1 MAYTVG
7 QIIEEAKIINIKD
20 FGAFVEIGPF
30 QNGLIHFS
38 QIIPKVEYGNVGNV
52 LSIGD
57 KIRCAVSEIKLDG
70 KVNLTMKIR
79 KRIERKHQ
87 IEQVKK
93 DIANMSNEDTS
104 LRSIWMVLT
113 NIQHYMLKYMQ
124 LAIPLKKGSA
134 GLNTKGNKL
143 IAQIDSQIHFDNFKS
158 EVRRL
163 FSTNVVRHS
172 QLSGF
177 WYFETDADLYSD
189 MQQFVDSCNNMYVTV
204 RPNPVVEIQIKGAD
218 STSKRI
224 IKTRLQNYY
233 SQLDFFEINENLMV
247 VTVPYENRVSLEDLK
262 EELGYAL
269 NGIRNGVPDL
279 AEEGKQTTF
288 EPARFVYEINYP
300 QDGAD
305 RFLLTL
311 DNEALLDKEGLRF
324 GGLYGQSFVI
334 KDGENEYKLGKL
346 CKIEYPNVTFNLLP
360 EDCGKIKEM
369 ADNDCIT
376 AVIPNM
382 DDMTGEIEKV
392 NRLRDS
398 FDRITEHP
406 EDLVNPQL
414 ASYLFDA
421 SKATKLEDEAIEQR
435 VEHIKKCQLNESLNE
450 SQIQAIA
457 KAVEAKDLAIVQ
469 GPPGTGKSTA
479 IAELIWQLVQQK
491 PDSRILLTSEANLA
505 VDNALDRL
513 KFSLHN
519 IVKPIRVAAGDKFSA
534 EGFAYSQV
542 EMKKWAG
549 IEMSDIDTED
559 NAVAIDTDEYKSF
572 NPQELVLNR
581 WMKNIYKRSQLHL
594 QREDL
599 KRLWFDFLTDLPSE
613 WRKEVYQEYVSHCNV
628 IGATCSSISD
638 TNYSATEAKG
648 KHRDSR
654 FIKRFRAIFGETEK
668 NGYPVFLRFN
678 TVIQDEA
685 SKATPAELSLP
696 LVYGEKAVVIG
707 DHRQLPPNLDREDIL
722 FKLHMQKL
730 KADSREEHDHIE
742 QLESYVR
749 KNFDILEK
757 SHFERLFRQIDS
769 SLRGTFDTQY
779 RMHNDI
785 NRVIEQFYVDDGGLK
800 CGVANES
807 RKHDIDIPNFISP
820 DNHVIWINTSSP
832 EVRDGTSRANRGEVE
847 AIEWVLSQ
855 LSKSESFRSYQES
868 QHTNEDREIGLIT
881 FYGSQLKRLKG
892 IVEKETKKGLSI
904 KMSSVDRFQGM
915 ERNIIIV
922 SMVRSNSIAQKWGQK
937 PDYNR
942 FPNAGYPAQKEYG
955 FAKSPNRLN
964 VALSRAK
971 RLLIIVGNGEHFSNY
986 TNPQGQAIYKNVFD
1000 EVKNNPNGRIIEW
1013 NVRKPKQEHVAKIV
1027 RVPMPIQRSVNLNT
1041 RDINAETDKNLRIKE
1056 TWLTPNGQPIE
1067 NPHFAV
1073 LELSTKAVKLLIGR
1087 DEETIRTATLFDFNN
1102 FIRDAAKPETGKGL
1116 DSQNVMNMGY
1126 FRDRVLPVIKR
1137 MKQKMRSEGVDVVYT
1152 VATAAYRTAKN
1163 RDEVIEC
1170 IRREAG
1176 INVRILSKKE
1186 ESVSTMFAY
1195 GISSRYK
1202 LDIQKSRH
1210 SVMVDQG
1217 GGSTEVSV
1225 FNQGELEGSYSINL
1239 GTTALRNILTKD
1251 IPSATLLVDAFK
1263 KSDQM
1268 LKERMVAFIKNMNTT
1283 MQTNENT
1290 FCVSVGSAIT
1300 HATGKKKNAQ
1310 QHDCILNYEQ
1320 IAEKIENL
1328 TVKLQE
1334 KFNTVGDLVRWEQ
1347 QMTGDAIDDMLTLR
1361 MGLPMYLLL
1370 MEKFN
1375 IKQIHVCGTGLWY
1388 GIYLQHLFNVAD

>member
-1 MAYTVG
+1 MSYKVG
-7 QIIEEAKIINIKD
+7 DIIDEAIVVNIKD
-20 FGAFVEIGPF
+20 FGAFVDIGLF

-38 QIIPKVEYGNVGNV
+38 QIVPRVEYGNIGNV
-52 LSIGD
+52 LSVGD
-57 KIRCAVSEIKLDG
+57 KVRCAISEIKPDG
-70 KVNLTMKIR
+70 KISLTMKIR
-79 KRIERKHQ
+79 KREERKHK

-93 DIANMSNEDTS
+93 DIANMSEEDTS

-124 LAIPLKKGSA
+124 LAIPLKKGSTY
-134 GLNTKGNKL
+134 LNSKGNKL
-143 IAQIDSQIHFDNFKS
+143 TAQIDSQIHFDNFKS

-163 FSTNVVRHS
+163 FSTDVFIHS
-172 QLSGF
+172 QLADF
-177 WYFETDADLYSD
+177 FYFETDVDLCSN
-189 MQQFVDSCNNMYVTV
+189 MQQFVDSCSNMYVCV
-204 RPNPVVEIQIKGAD
+204 RPNPIVEVQIKEAD
-218 STSKRI
+218 DTSKEI

-233 SQLDFFEINENLMV
+233 SQLDFFEINENLMI
-247 VTVPYENRVSLEDLK
+247 VTVPYKNRAELEDLK

-269 NGIRNGVPDL
+269 NGIRNGVPDST
-279 AEEGKQTTF
+279 EEGGQTNY
-288 EPARFVYEINYP
+288 EAAKFVYEINYP
-300 QDGAD
+300 QDGLD

-324 GGLYGQSFVI
+324 GGLYGQSFII
-334 KDGENEYKLGKL
+334 KDGDQEYKLGKL
-346 CKIEYPNVTFNLLP
+346 SKIEYPKVIFNLLP
-360 EDCGKIKEM
+360 ECCEKVKELVE
-369 ADNDCIT
+369 NGCIT
-376 AVIPNM
+376 AVIPDM
-382 DDMTGEIEKV
+382 DDMTGEIEKI

-406 EDLVNPQL
+406 EELVNPQL

-421 SKATKLEDEAIEQR
+421 SKATKLDDDVIEQR
-435 VEHIKKCQLNESLNE
+435 VHEIRKCQLNESLNE
-450 SQIQAIA
+450 SQVQAIA
-457 KAVEAKDLAIVQ
+457 KAVEAKDLAVIQ

-479 IAELIWQLVQQK
+479 IAELIWQLAHQQ
-491 PDSRILLTSEANLA
+491 PNSRMLLTSEANLA

-513 KFSLHN
+513 KYSVHN

-534 EGFAYSQV
+534 EGFSFSQV

-549 IEMSDIDTED
+549 IELSDIDTED
-559 NAVAIDTDEYKSF
+559 NTIAVDTEEYKSF
-572 NPQELVLNR
+572 NPQELVLIR
-581 WMKNIYKRSQLHL
+581 WLMNIYKRSQLPIL
-594 QREDL
+594 RADL
-599 KRLWFDFLTDLPSE
+599 KRLWFDFLSDLPTK
-613 WRKEVYQEYVSHCNV
+613 WRKEVYYEYVHHCNV

-654 FIKRFRAIFGETEK
+654 FIKRFRAIFGETDA
-668 NGYPVFLRFN
+668 NGYPTFLRFN

-722 FKLHMQKL
+722 FKLHMQRL
-730 KADSREEHDHIE
+730 KADNREEHDQIA

-749 KNFDILEK
+749 KNFDVLEK
-757 SHFERLFRQIDS
+757 SHFERLFRQIDQ

-785 NRVIEQFYVDDGGLK
+785 NRVIEQFYVEDGGLK
-800 CGVANES
+800 CGVANEC
-807 RKHDIDIPNFISP
+807 REHGIDIPNFISP
-820 DNHVIWINTSSP
+820 DNHVIWINTTSP

-855 LSKSESFRSYQES
+855 LSNSESFHHFLDS
-868 QHTNEDREIGLIT
+868 QTSNEDREIGLIT

-892 IVEKETKKGLSI
+892 IVEKEGKKGLSI

-922 SMVRSNSIAQKWGQK
+922 SMVRSNSIAQTWGQK
-937 PDYNR
+937 PDYYR
-942 FPNAGYPAQKEYG
+942 FPNVGYPTQKEYG

-986 TNPQGQAIYKNVFD
+986 QNQQGQAIYKNVFE
-1000 EVKNNPNGRIIEW
+1000 EVRNNPNGRIIEW
-1013 NVRKPKQEHVAKIV
+1013 NVRKPKQQKVAKIV
-1027 RVPMPIQRSVNLNT
+1027 RVPMPTQRSVNLNT

-1056 TWLTPNGQPIE
+1056 TWLTADGLPVE

-1087 DEETIRTATLFDFNN
+1087 DEETIKTAVKFDFNN

-1116 DSQNVMNMGY
+1116 DSQNVMDMNY
-1126 FRDRVLPVIKR
+1126 FRGRVLPVIKR
-1137 MKQKMRSEGVDVVYT
+1137 MKHKMISEGVDVVYT

-1163 RDEVIEC
+1163 RDEIIEC
-1170 IRREAG
+1170 IRKEAG

-1202 LDIQKSRH
+1202 LEIQNSRH

-1251 IPSATLLVDAFK
+1251 VAPSMLLIEAFK

-1268 LKERMVAFIKNMNTT
+1268 LKERMVAFTRNMNTT
-1283 MQTNENT
+1283 MQTNEDT

-1310 QHDCILNYEQ
+1310 QHDCILDYEQ
-1320 IAEKIENL
+1320 ISQKIEAL
-1328 TVKLQE
+1328 TAKLQE
-1334 KFNTVGDLVRWEQ
+1334 RFNTVGDLVRWEQ
-1347 QMTGDAIDDMLTLR
+1347 QMPDDATDDMLTLR

>member
-1 MAYTVG
+1 MEYTIG
-7 QIIEEAKIINIKD
+7 DIIEKAKVINIKD
-20 FGAFVEIGPF
+20 FGAFVEISPS
-30 QNGLIHFS
+30 QNGLIYFS
-38 QIIPKVEYGNVGNV
+38 QIVPKVEYGDVARV

-57 KIRCAVSEIKLDG
+57 EIRCAVSEIKPDG
-70 KVNLTMKIR
+70 KISLTMKIR

-87 IEQVKK
+87 IKQVKK
-93 DIANMSNEDTS
+93 DIANLSDENTS

-134 GLNTKGNKL
+134 CLNPKGNKL

-163 FSTNVVRHS
+163 FSTEVIRHN
-172 QLSGF
+172 QLPGF
-177 WYFETDADLYSD
+177 YYFETDVDLCSN
-189 MQQFVDSCNNMYVTV
+189 MQDFVESCSNMYISVH
-204 RPNPVVEIQIKGAD
+204 PNPTVEIQIKYAD
-218 STSKRI
+218 DTSREI

-233 SQLDFFEINENLMV
+233 SQLDFFELSNNLMI
-247 VTVPYENRVSLEDLK
+247 VTVPYENRTALEDLK

-269 NGIRNGVPDL
+269 NGIRNGVPDST
-279 AEEGKQTTF
+279 EEEQIAYD
-288 EPARFVYEINYP
+288 PARFIYEINYP

-305 RFLLTL
+305 RFLLTF
-311 DNEALLDKEGLRF
+311 DNETLLDKEGLRF
-324 GGLYGQSFVI
+324 GSLYGQSFIV
-334 KDGENEYKLGKL
+334 KDGEAEYKLGKL
-346 CKIEYPNVTFNLLP
+346 CKIDYPNVAFNLLP

-369 ADNDCIT
+369 AENDCIT
-376 AVIPNM
+376 AVIPDM

-421 SKATKLEDEAIEQR
+421 SKATKLENEVIKKRIEQIR
-435 VEHIKKCQLNESLNE
+435 KCQLNESLNE
-450 SQIQAIA
+450 SQIRAIA
-457 KAVEAKDLAIVQ
+457 KAVEAKDLAIIQ

-505 VDNALDRL
+505 VDNALDRV
-513 KFSLHN
+513 KFSVHN

-599 KRLWFDFLTDLPSE
+599 KHLWFDFLTDLPSE

-638 TNYSATEAKG
+638 TNYSSTEAKG

-696 LVYGEKAVVIG
+696 LVYGEKAVIIG

-722 FKLHMQKL
+722 FKLHMQRL
-730 KADSREEHDHIE
+730 KADSREEHDQIT

-749 KNFDILEK
+749 KNFDIMEK

-785 NRVIEQFYVDDGGLK
+785 NRVIEQFYIDDGGLK

-807 RKHDIDIPNFISP
+807 REHGIDIPNLISP
-820 DNHVIWINTSSP
+820 NNHVIWINTSSP

-855 LSKSESFRSYQES
+855 FSKSESFRSYQES
-868 QHTNEDREIGLIT
+868 LPTNEDREIGLIT
-881 FYGSQLKRLKG
+881 FYGSQLKRLKE
-892 IVEKETKKGLSI
+892 IVDKEIKKGLSI

-922 SMVRSNSIAQKWGQK
+922 SLVRSNSIAQKWGQK
-937 PDYNR
+937 PDYNK
-942 FPNAGYPAQKEYG
+942 FPNVGFPAQKEYG

-986 TNPQGQAIYKNVFD
+986 TNSQGQAIYKNVFD

-1013 NVRKPKQEHVAKIV
+1013 NVRKPKQERMAKIV
-1027 RVPMPIQRSVNLNT
+1027 KVPMPIQRSVNLNT
-1041 RDINAETDKNLRIKE
+1041 RDINTETDKNLRIKE
-1056 TWLTPNGQPIE
+1056 TWLTPDGQPIE

-1087 DEETIRTATLFDFNN
+1087 DEETIRTATRFDFNN
-1102 FIRDAAKPETGKGL
+1102 FIRDAAKPEAGKGL
-1116 DSQNVMNMGY
+1116 DSQNIMNMEY
-1126 FRDRVLPVIKR
+1126 FRGRVLPVIKR
-1137 MKQKMRSEGVDVVYT
+1137 MKQKMHSEGVDVVYT

-1176 INVRILSKKE
+1176 INVCILSKKE
-1186 ESVSTMFAY
+1186 ESVATMFAY

-1202 LDIQKSRH
+1202 LEIQKSRH

-1251 IPSATLLVDAFK
+1251 VSPTTLLVDAFK

-1268 LKERMVAFIKNMNTT
+1268 LKERMVTFTKNMNTT
-1283 MQTNENT
+1283 MQTSEDT

-1320 IAEKIENL
+1320 IADKIENL
-1328 TVKLQE
+1328 TVKLLE
-1334 KFNTVGDLVRWEQ
+1334 MFNTVGDLVRWEQ
-1347 QMTGDAIDDMLTLR
+1347 QMTGDAIDDMLTQR

-1388 GIYLQHLFNVAD
+1388 LFTASF

>member
-1 MAYTVG
+1 MNIQVG
-7 QIIEEAKIINIKD
+7 EILEDAKVVNIKE
-20 FGAFVEIGPF
+20 FGAFVEIAPF

-38 QIIPKVEYGNVGNV
+38 QIIPRVEYGKVGDV

-57 KIRCAVSEIKLDG
+57 KVRCAVSEIKSDG
-70 KVNLTMKIR
+70 KVSLTMKIR

-87 IEQVKK
+87 VEQIKK
-93 DIANMSNEDTS
+93 DIVNMSDEDTN
-104 LRSIWMVLT
+104 LRSIWIVLT

-124 LAIPLKKGSA
+124 LAITLKKGSA
-134 GLNTKGNKL
+134 KLNPKGNKL
-143 IAQIDSQIHFDNFKS
+143 IAQIDSQIHFDNFKR

-163 FSTNVVRHS
+163 FSTDVIRHN
-172 QLSGF
+172 LLPGF
-177 WYFETDADLYSD
+177 WYFETDVDLCSD
-189 MQQFVDSCNNMYVTV
+189 MQQFVDSCYNMYVSI
-204 RPNPVVEIQIKGAD
+204 RPNPIVEIYIKDAD
-218 STSKRI
+218 ETSKEI
-224 IKTRLQNYY
+224 IKLRLQNYY
-233 SQLDFFEINENLMV
+233 SQLNFFELSNNLMI
-247 VTVPYENRVSLEDLK
+247 VTVPYENRAGLEDLK

-269 NGIRNGVPDL
+269 NGIRNGVPDSTD
-279 AEEGKQTTF
+279 EGQTTF

-305 RFLLTL
+305 RFLLTF
-311 DNEALLDKEGLRF
+311 DNETLLDKEGLRF
-324 GGLYGQSFVI
+324 GGLYGQSFIV
-334 KDGENEYKLGKL
+334 KEGETEYKLGKL
-346 CKIEYPNVTFNLLP
+346 SKIEYPSVTFNLLS
-360 EDCGKIKEM
+360 EDCDKIKKMVE
-369 ADNDCIT
+369 NDRIT
-376 AVIPNM
+376 AVIPDM

-406 EDLVNPQL
+406 EELVNPQL

-421 SKATKLEDEAIEQR
+421 SKATKLENEVIERR
-435 VEHIKKCQLNESLNE
+435 VEQIKEYQLNESLNE
-450 SQIQAIA
+450 SQIRAIA
-457 KAVEAKDLAIVQ
+457 KAVEAKDLAIIQ

-479 IAELIWQLVQQK
+479 IAELIWQLVLQK
-491 PDSRILLTSEANLA
+491 PNSRMLLTSEANLA

-513 KFSLHN
+513 KFSAHN
-519 IVKPIRVAAGDKFSA
+519 IVKPIRVAAGNKFSA

-549 IEMSDIDTED
+549 IELSDIDIED
-559 NAVAIDTDEYKSF
+559 NAVAIDTDEFKSF

-599 KRLWFDFLTDLPSE
+599 KRLWFDFLTNLPTE

-678 TVIQDEA
+678 TIIQDEA

-696 LVYGEKAVVIG
+696 LVYGEKAVIIG
-707 DHRQLPPNLDREDIL
+707 DHRQLPPNLDKEDIL
-722 FKLHMQKL
+722 FKLHMQRL
-730 KADSREEHDHIE
+730 KADSKEEHDQIE

-757 SHFERLFRQIDS
+757 SHFERLFRQIDQ

-785 NRVIEQFYVDDGGLK
+785 NRVIEQFYIDDGGLK
-800 CGVANES
+800 CGVANEC
-807 RKHDIDIPNFISP
+807 REHGIDIPDFISP
-820 DNHVIWINTSSP
+820 NNHVIWINTSSP

-847 AIEWVLSQ
+847 AIEWVLTQ
-855 LSKSESFRSYQES
+855 LSTSDSFHRYQEALP
-868 QHTNEDREIGLIT
+868 TDEEREIGLIT

-892 IVEKETKKGLSI
+892 IVEKETKKGLNI

-922 SMVRSNSIAQKWGQK
+922 SMVRSNSIAQTWGQK

-942 FPNAGYPAQKEYG
+942 FPNVGYPAQKEYG

-971 RLLIIVGNGEHFSNY
+971 RLLIIVGNSEHFSNY
-986 TNPQGQAIYKNVFD
+986 INMQGQAIYKNVFD
-1000 EVKNNPNGRIIEW
+1000 EIKSNPNGRIIEW
-1013 NVRKPKQEHVAKIV
+1013 NVCKPKQEHVLKIV
-1027 RVPMPIQRSVNLNT
+1027 RIPMPVQRSINLNT
-1041 RDINAETDKNLRIKE
+1041 RDINAATDKNLRIKD
-1056 TWLTPNGQPIE
+1056 TWLTPDGQPID

-1087 DEETIRTATLFDFNN
+1087 DEETIKTATRFDFNN

-1116 DSQNVMNMGY
+1116 DSQNVMNMEY
-1126 FRDRVLPVIKR
+1126 FRGRVLPVIRR
-1137 MKQKMRSEGVDVVYT
+1137 MKQRMRSESVDVVYT

-1186 ESVSTMFAY
+1186 ESVATMFAY

-1202 LDIQKSRH
+1202 LEIQKSKH

-1251 IPSATLLVDAFK
+1251 VSPTTLLIDAFK
-1263 KSDQM
+1263 RSDQM
-1268 LKERMVAFIKNMNTT
+1268 LKERMVAFTKNMNTT
-1283 MQTNENT
+1283 MQSTEDT

-1300 HATGKKKNAQ
+1300 HATGKKNNAS
-1310 QHDCILNYEQ
+1310 QHDSILNYEY
-1320 IAEKIENL
+1320 IAEKIDNL

-1347 QMTGDAIDDMLTLR
+1347 QMTDDAIDDMLTLR

>member
-1 MAYTVG
+1 
-7 QIIEEAKIINIKD
+7 
-20 FGAFVEIGPF
+20 
-30 QNGLIHFS
+30 
-38 QIIPKVEYGNVGNV
+38 
-52 LSIGD
+52 
-57 KIRCAVSEIKLDG
+57 
-70 KVNLTMKIR
+70 
-79 KRIERKHQ
+79 
-87 IEQVKK
+87 
-93 DIANMSNEDTS
+93 
-104 LRSIWMVLT
+104 
-113 NIQHYMLKYMQ
+113 
-124 LAIPLKKGSA
+124 
-134 GLNTKGNKL
+134 
-143 IAQIDSQIHFDNFKS
+143 
-158 EVRRL
+158 
-163 FSTNVVRHS
+163 
-172 QLSGF
+172 
-177 WYFETDADLYSD
+177 
-189 MQQFVDSCNNMYVTV
+189 
-204 RPNPVVEIQIKGAD
+204 
-218 STSKRI
+218 
-224 IKTRLQNYY
+224 
-233 SQLDFFEINENLMV
+233 
-247 VTVPYENRVSLEDLK
+247 
-262 EELGYAL
+262 
-269 NGIRNGVPDL
+269 
-279 AEEGKQTTF
+279 
-288 EPARFVYEINYP
+288 
-300 QDGAD
+300 
-305 RFLLTL
+305 
-311 DNEALLDKEGLRF
+311 
-324 GGLYGQSFVI
+324 
-334 KDGENEYKLGKL
+334 
-346 CKIEYPNVTFNLLP
+346 
-360 EDCGKIKEM
+360 
-369 ADNDCIT
+369 
-376 AVIPNM
+376 
-382 DDMTGEIEKV
+382 
-392 NRLRDS
+392 
-398 FDRITEHP
+398 
-406 EDLVNPQL
+406 
-414 ASYLFDA
+414 
-421 SKATKLEDEAIEQR
+421 
-435 VEHIKKCQLNESLNE
+435 
-450 SQIQAIA
+450 
-457 KAVEAKDLAIVQ
+457 
-469 GPPGTGKSTA
+469 
-479 IAELIWQLVQQK
+479 
-491 PDSRILLTSEANLA
+491 
-505 VDNALDRL
+505 
-513 KFSLHN
+513 
-519 IVKPIRVAAGDKFSA
+519 
-534 EGFAYSQV
+534 
-542 EMKKWAG
+542 
-549 IEMSDIDTED
+549 
-559 NAVAIDTDEYKSF
+559 
-572 NPQELVLNR
+572 
-581 WMKNIYKRSQLHL
+581 MKNIYKRSQLHL

-599 KRLWFDFLTDLPSE
+599 KHLWFDFLTDLPSE

-696 LVYGEKAVVIG
+696 LVYGEKAVIIG

-722 FKLHMQKL
+722 FKLHMQRL
-730 KADSREEHDHIE
+730 KADSREEHDQIE
-742 QLESYVR
+742 QLELYVR

-785 NRVIEQFYVDDGGLK
+785 NRVIEQFYIDDGGLK

-807 RKHDIDIPNFISP
+807 REHGIDIPNLISP

-832 EVRDGTSRANRGEVE
+832 EVRDGTSRANKGEVE

-855 LSKSESFRSYQES
+855 FSKSESFRSYQES
-868 QHTNEDREIGLIT
+868 LPTNEDREIGLIT

-892 IVEKETKKGLSI
+892 IVDKETKKGLCI

-922 SMVRSNSIAQKWGQK
+922 SLVRSNSTAQKWGQK
-937 PDYNR
+937 PDYNK
-942 FPNAGYPAQKEYG
+942 FPNVGFPAQKEYG

-986 TNPQGQAIYKNVFD
+986 INSQGQAIYKNVFD
-1000 EVKNNPNGRIIEW
+1000 EVKSNPNGRIIEW
-1013 NVRKPKQEHVAKIV
+1013 NVSKPKQERVAKIV

-1041 RDINAETDKNLRIKE
+1041 RDINTETEKNLRIKE
-1056 TWLTPNGQPIE
+1056 TWLTPDGQPVE

-1087 DEETIRTATLFDFNN
+1087 DEETIRTATRFDFNN

-1116 DSQNVMNMGY
+1116 DSQNIMNMEY
-1126 FRDRVLPVIKR
+1126 FRGRVLPVIKR

-1186 ESVSTMFAY
+1186 ESVATMFAY

-1202 LDIQKSRH
+1202 LEIQKSRH

-1251 IPSATLLVDAFK
+1251 VSPTTLLIDAFK

-1268 LKERMVAFIKNMNTT
+1268 LRERMVAFTKNMNTT
-1283 MQTNENT
+1283 MQTNEDT

-1300 HATGKKKNAQ
+1300 HATGKKNNAS
-1310 QHDCILNYEQ
+1310 QHDSILNYEQ
-1320 IAEKIENL
+1320 IAEKIENI

-1347 QMTGDAIDDMLTLR
+1347 QMTGDTIDDMLTLR

>member
-1 MAYTVG
+1 MACTVG
-7 QIIEEAKIINIKD
+7 DIIEEAKVVNIRD
-20 FGAFVEIGPF
+20 FGVFVEITPF

-38 QIIPKVEYGNVGNV
+38 QIIPRAEYGKVGDI

-57 KIRCAVSEIKLDG
+57 KVRCAVSDIKPDG
-70 KVNLTMKIR
+70 KISLTMKIR

-87 IEQVKK
+87 VEQVKK
-93 DIANMSNEDTS
+93 DIANMSDEDTS

-134 GLNTKGNKL
+134 SLNPKGNKL
-143 IAQIDSQIHFDNFKS
+143 NAQIDSQIHFDNFKN

-163 FSTNVVRHS
+163 FSTVVFPHS
-172 QLSGF
+172 QLPGF
-177 WYFETDADLYSD
+177 LYFETDVDLCSN
-189 MQQFVDSCNNMYVTV
+189 MQQFVDSCSNMYVSI
-204 RPNPVVEIQIKGAD
+204 RPNPIVEIQIKEAD
-218 STSKRI
+218 ETSKGI

-233 SQLDFFEINENLMV
+233 SQLDFFELGDNLMV
-247 VTVPYENRVSLEDLK
+247 VTVPYENRAALEDLK

-269 NGIRNGVPDL
+269 NGICNGVPDS
-279 AEEGKQTTF
+279 AEEGRQTSF
-288 EPARFVYEINYP
+288 DPARFVYEINFP

-311 DNEALLDKEGLRF
+311 DNETLLDKEGLRF
-324 GGLYGQSFVI
+324 SGLYGQSFVV
-334 KDGENEYKLGKL
+334 KDGETEYKLGKL
-346 CKIEYPNVTFNLLP
+346 SKIEYPNVTFNLLP
-360 EDCGKIKEM
+360 EDYGKIKEM
-369 ADNDCIT
+369 VKNDCIT
-376 AVIPNM
+376 AVIPDT

-406 EDLVNPQL
+406 EELVNPQL

-421 SKATKLEDEAIEQR
+421 SKATKLENEVIVQRIEQIR
-435 VEHIKKCQLNESLNE
+435 KCQLNESLNE

-479 IAELIWQLVQQK
+479 IAELIWQLAQQK
-491 PDSRILLTSEANLA
+491 PNSRMLLTSEANLA

-513 KFSLHN
+513 KFSVHN

-549 IEMSDIDTED
+549 IELSDIDTED
-559 NAVAIDTDEYKSF
+559 NTVAIDTDEYKSF
-572 NPQELVLNR
+572 NAQELVLNR
-581 WMKNIYKRSQLHL
+581 WMKNIYKRSLLHL

-599 KRLWFDFLTDLPSE
+599 KRLWFDFLTDLSIE
-613 WRKEVYQEYVSHCNV
+613 WRKEVYQEYISHCNV

-654 FIKRFRAIFGETEK
+654 FIKRFRAIFGEKEK
-668 NGYPVFLRFN
+668 NGHPVFLRFN
-678 TVIQDEA
+678 TVVQDEA

-722 FKLHMQKL
+722 FKLHMQRL
-730 KADSREEHDHIE
+730 KADSREEHDQIE

-757 SHFERLFRQIDS
+757 SHFERLFRQIDP

-785 NRVIEQFYVDDGGLK
+785 NRVIEQFYIDDGGLK
-800 CGVANES
+800 CGVANEC
-807 RKHDIDIPNFISP
+807 RKHGIDIPNFISP

-855 LSKSESFRSYQES
+855 LSKSESFRIYQES
-868 QHTNEDREIGLIT
+868 QPTNEDREIGLIT

-892 IVEKETKKGLSI
+892 IVEKETKKGLNI

-922 SMVRSNSIAQKWGQK
+922 SMVRSNSIAQTWGQK

-942 FPNAGYPAQKEYG
+942 FPNIGYPAQKEYG

-971 RLLIIVGNGEHFSNY
+971 RLLIIVGNSEHFSNY
-986 TNPQGQAIYKNVFD
+986 TNPQGQAIYKNVFE

-1013 NVRKPKQEHVAKIV
+1013 NVRKPKQEHEAKIV
-1027 RVPMPIQRSVNLNT
+1027 RVPMPVQRSVNLNT
-1041 RDINAETDKNLRIKE
+1041 RDINTETDKNLRIKE
-1056 TWLTPNGQPIE
+1056 TWLTPDGQPVD

-1087 DEETIRTATLFDFNN
+1087 DKESIKTATRFDFNN

-1116 DSQNVMNMGY
+1116 DSQNVMNMEY
-1126 FRDRVLPVIKR
+1126 FRGRVLPVIRR

-1202 LDIQKSRH
+1202 LEIQKSRH

-1251 IPSATLLVDAFK
+1251 IPPTMLLVDAFK

-1268 LKERMVAFIKNMNTT
+1268 LRERMVAFTKNMHTT
-1283 MQTNENT
+1283 MQTNEGT

-1300 HATGKKKNAQ
+1300 HATGKKNNAS

-1328 TVKLQE
+1328 SAKLQE
-1334 KFNTVGDLVRWEQ
+1334 KFSTVGDLVRWEQ
-1347 QMTGDAIDDMLTLR
+1347 QMTGDVIDDMLTLR

-1370 MEKFN
+1370 MERFN

>member
-1 MAYTVG
+1 M
-7 QIIEEAKIINIKD
+7 
-20 FGAFVEIGPF
+20 
-30 QNGLIHFS
+30 
-38 QIIPKVEYGNVGNV
+38 
-52 LSIGD
+52 
-57 KIRCAVSEIKLDG
+57 
-70 KVNLTMKIR
+70 
-79 KRIERKHQ
+79 
-87 IEQVKK
+87 
-93 DIANMSNEDTS
+93 
-104 LRSIWMVLT
+104 
-113 NIQHYMLKYMQ
+113 
-124 LAIPLKKGSA
+124 
-134 GLNTKGNKL
+134 
-143 IAQIDSQIHFDNFKS
+143 
-158 EVRRL
+158 
-163 FSTNVVRHS
+163 
-172 QLSGF
+172 
-177 WYFETDADLYSD
+177 
-189 MQQFVDSCNNMYVTV
+189 
-204 RPNPVVEIQIKGAD
+204 
-218 STSKRI
+218 
-224 IKTRLQNYY
+224 
-233 SQLDFFEINENLMV
+233 
-247 VTVPYENRVSLEDLK
+247 
-262 EELGYAL
+262 
-269 NGIRNGVPDL
+269 
-279 AEEGKQTTF
+279 
-288 EPARFVYEINYP
+288 
-300 QDGAD
+300 
-305 RFLLTL
+305 
-311 DNEALLDKEGLRF
+311 
-324 GGLYGQSFVI
+324 
-334 KDGENEYKLGKL
+334 
-346 CKIEYPNVTFNLLP
+346 
-360 EDCGKIKEM
+360 
-369 ADNDCIT
+369 
-376 AVIPNM
+376 
-382 DDMTGEIEKV
+382 
-392 NRLRDS
+392 
-398 FDRITEHP
+398 
-406 EDLVNPQL
+406 
-414 ASYLFDA
+414 
-421 SKATKLEDEAIEQR
+421 
-435 VEHIKKCQLNESLNE
+435 
-450 SQIQAIA
+450 
-457 KAVEAKDLAIVQ
+457 
-469 GPPGTGKSTA
+469 
-479 IAELIWQLVQQK
+479 
-491 PDSRILLTSEANLA
+491 
-505 VDNALDRL
+505 
-513 KFSLHN
+513 
-519 IVKPIRVAAGDKFSA
+519 
-534 EGFAYSQV
+534 
-542 EMKKWAG
+542 
-549 IEMSDIDTED
+549 
-559 NAVAIDTDEYKSF
+559 
-572 NPQELVLNR
+572 
-581 WMKNIYKRSQLHL
+581 
-594 QREDL
+594 
-599 KRLWFDFLTDLPSE
+599 
-613 WRKEVYQEYVSHCNV
+613 
-628 IGATCSSISD
+628 
-638 TNYSATEAKG
+638 
-648 KHRDSR
+648 
-654 FIKRFRAIFGETEK
+654 
-668 NGYPVFLRFN
+668 
-678 TVIQDEA
+678 
-685 SKATPAELSLP
+685 
-696 LVYGEKAVVIG
+696 
-707 DHRQLPPNLDREDIL
+707 

-832 EVRDGTSRANRGEVE
+832 EIRDGTSRANRGEVE

-855 LSKSESFRSYQES
+855 LSKSESFRSYLES

-942 FPNAGYPAQKEYG
+942 FPDVGFPAQKDYG

-971 RLLIIVGNGEHFSNY
+971 RLLIIVGNGKHFSNY

-1013 NVRKPKQEHVAKIV
+1013 NVRKPKQEHIAKIV

-1251 IPSATLLVDAFK
+1251 IPSVTLLVDAFK

-1268 LKERMVAFIKNMNTT
+1268 LRERMVAFTKNMNTT
-1283 MQTNENT
+1283 MQTNEDT

-1320 IAEKIENL
+1320 IAKKIENL

-1334 KFNTVGDLVRWEQ
+1334 KFKTVGDLVRWEQ

-1375 IKQIHVCGTGLWY
+1375 IRQIHVCGTGLWY

>member
-1 MAYTVG
+1 M
-7 QIIEEAKIINIKD
+7 I
-20 FGAFVEIGPF
+20 
-30 QNGLIHFS
+30 FS
-38 QIIPKVEYGNVGNV
+38 GI
-52 LSIGD
+52 
-57 KIRCAVSEIKLDG
+57 C
-70 KVNLTMKIR
+70 
-79 KRIERKHQ
+79 
-87 IEQVKK
+87 
-93 DIANMSNEDTS
+93 
-104 LRSIWMVLT
+104 
-113 NIQHYMLKYMQ
+113 
-124 LAIPLKKGSA
+124 
-134 GLNTKGNKL
+134 
-143 IAQIDSQIHFDNFKS
+143 
-158 EVRRL
+158 
-163 FSTNVVRHS
+163 
-172 QLSGF
+172 
-177 WYFETDADLYSD
+177 
-189 MQQFVDSCNNMYVTV
+189 
-204 RPNPVVEIQIKGAD
+204 RPNG
-218 STSKRI
+218 
-224 IKTRLQNYY
+224 
-233 SQLDFFEINENLMV
+233 
-247 VTVPYENRVSLEDLK
+247 
-262 EELGYAL
+262 
-269 NGIRNGVPDL
+269 
-279 AEEGKQTTF
+279 
-288 EPARFVYEINYP
+288 
-300 QDGAD
+300 
-305 RFLLTL
+305 
-311 DNEALLDKEGLRF
+311 
-324 GGLYGQSFVI
+324 
-334 KDGENEYKLGKL
+334 
-346 CKIEYPNVTFNLLP
+346 
-360 EDCGKIKEM
+360 
-369 ADNDCIT
+369 
-376 AVIPNM
+376 
-382 DDMTGEIEKV
+382 
-392 NRLRDS
+392 
-398 FDRITEHP
+398 
-406 EDLVNPQL
+406 
-414 ASYLFDA
+414 
-421 SKATKLEDEAIEQR
+421 
-435 VEHIKKCQLNESLNE
+435 
-450 SQIQAIA
+450 
-457 KAVEAKDLAIVQ
+457 
-469 GPPGTGKSTA
+469 
-479 IAELIWQLVQQK
+479 
-491 PDSRILLTSEANLA
+491 
-505 VDNALDRL
+505 
-513 KFSLHN
+513 
-519 IVKPIRVAAGDKFSA
+519 
-534 EGFAYSQV
+534 
-542 EMKKWAG
+542 
-549 IEMSDIDTED
+549 
-559 NAVAIDTDEYKSF
+559 
-572 NPQELVLNR
+572 
-581 WMKNIYKRSQLHL
+581 
-594 QREDL
+594 
-599 KRLWFDFLTDLPSE
+599 
-613 WRKEVYQEYVSHCNV
+613 RKEVYQEYVSHCNV

-730 KADSREEHDHIE
+730 KADSREEHDQIE

-807 RKHDIDIPNFISP
+807 REHGIDIPNLISP

-832 EVRDGTSRANRGEVE
+832 EVRDGTSRANRGEAE

-855 LSKSESFRSYQES
+855 LSKSESFRCYQES
-868 QHTNEDREIGLIT
+868 LPTNEDREIGLIT

-892 IVEKETKKGLSI
+892 IVDKETKKGLSI

-922 SMVRSNSIAQKWGQK
+922 SMVRSNSMAQKWGQK

-942 FPNAGYPAQKEYG
+942 FPNVGFPAQKEYG

-1000 EVKNNPNGRIIEW
+1000 EIKNNPNGRIIEW
-1013 NVRKPKQEHVAKIV
+1013 NVRKPQQERVAKIV

-1056 TWLTPNGQPIE
+1056 TWLTPDGQPVE

-1087 DEETIRTATLFDFNN
+1087 DEETIKTATRFDFNN

-1116 DSQNVMNMGY
+1116 DSQNVMNMEY
-1126 FRDRVLPVIKR
+1126 FRGRVLPVIRR

-1163 RDEVIEC
+1163 RDEVIEY

-1251 IPSATLLVDAFK
+1251 IPPTTLLVDAFK

-1268 LKERMVAFIKNMNTT
+1268 LRERMVAFTKNMNTT
-1283 MQTNENT
+1283 MQTDEET

-1320 IAEKIENL
+1320 IADKIENL
-1328 TVKLQE
+1328 TAKLLE
-1334 KFNTVGDLVRWEQ
+1334 MFNTVGDLVRWER

>member
-1 MAYTVG
+1 MEYTIG
-7 QIIEEAKIINIKD
+7 DIIEKAKVINIKD
-20 FGAFVEIGPF
+20 FGAFVEISPS
-30 QNGLIHFS
+30 QNGLIYFS
-38 QIIPKVEYGNVGNV
+38 QIVPKVEYGDVARV

-57 KIRCAVSEIKLDG
+57 EIRCAVSEIKPDG
-70 KVNLTMKIR
+70 KISLTMKIR

-87 IEQVKK
+87 IKQVKK
-93 DIANMSNEDTS
+93 DIANLSDENTS

-134 GLNTKGNKL
+134 CLNPKGNKL

-163 FSTNVVRHS
+163 FSTEVIRHN
-172 QLSGF
+172 QLPGF
-177 WYFETDADLYSD
+177 YYFETDVDLCSN
-189 MQQFVDSCNNMYVTV
+189 MQDFVESCSNMYISVH
-204 RPNPVVEIQIKGAD
+204 PNPTVEIQIKYAD
-218 STSKRI
+218 DTSREI

-233 SQLDFFEINENLMV
+233 SQLDFFELSNNLMI
-247 VTVPYENRVSLEDLK
+247 VTVPYENRTALEDLK

-269 NGIRNGVPDL
+269 NGIRNGVPDST
-279 AEEGKQTTF
+279 EEEQIAYD
-288 EPARFVYEINYP
+288 PARFIYEINYP

-305 RFLLTL
+305 RFLLTF
-311 DNEALLDKEGLRF
+311 DNETLLDKEGLRF
-324 GGLYGQSFVI
+324 GSLYGQSFIV
-334 KDGENEYKLGKL
+334 KDGEAEYKLGKL
-346 CKIEYPNVTFNLLP
+346 CKIDYPNVAFNLLP

-369 ADNDCIT
+369 AENDCIT
-376 AVIPNM
+376 AVIPDM

-421 SKATKLEDEAIEQR
+421 SKATKLENEVIKKRIEQIR
-435 VEHIKKCQLNESLNE
+435 KCQLNESLNE
-450 SQIQAIA
+450 SQIRAIA
-457 KAVEAKDLAIVQ
+457 KAVEAKDLAIIQ

-505 VDNALDRL
+505 VDNALDRV
-513 KFSLHN
+513 KFSVHN

-599 KRLWFDFLTDLPSE
+599 KHLWFDFLTDLPSE

-638 TNYSATEAKG
+638 TNYSSTEAKG

-696 LVYGEKAVVIG
+696 LVYGEKAVIIG

-722 FKLHMQKL
+722 FKLHMQRL
-730 KADSREEHDHIE
+730 KADSREEHDQIT

-749 KNFDILEK
+749 KNFDIMEK

-785 NRVIEQFYVDDGGLK
+785 NRVIEQFYIDDGGLK

-807 RKHDIDIPNFISP
+807 REHGIDIPNLISP
-820 DNHVIWINTSSP
+820 NNHVIWINTSSP

-855 LSKSESFRSYQES
+855 FSKSESFRSYQES
-868 QHTNEDREIGLIT
+868 LPTNEDREIGLIT
-881 FYGSQLKRLKG
+881 FYGSQLKRLKE
-892 IVEKETKKGLSI
+892 IVDKEIKKGLSI

-922 SMVRSNSIAQKWGQK
+922 SLVRSNSIAQKWGQK
-937 PDYNR
+937 PDYNK
-942 FPNAGYPAQKEYG
+942 FPNVGFPAQKEYG

-986 TNPQGQAIYKNVFD
+986 TNSQGQAIYKNVFD

-1013 NVRKPKQEHVAKIV
+1013 NVRKPKQERMAKIV
-1027 RVPMPIQRSVNLNT
+1027 KVPMPIQRSVNLNT
-1041 RDINAETDKNLRIKE
+1041 RDINTETDKNLRIKE
-1056 TWLTPNGQPIE
+1056 TWLTPDGQPIE

-1087 DEETIRTATLFDFNN
+1087 DEETIRTATRFDFNN
-1102 FIRDAAKPETGKGL
+1102 FIRDAAKPEAGKGL
-1116 DSQNVMNMGY
+1116 DSQNIMNMEY
-1126 FRDRVLPVIKR
+1126 FRGRVLPVIKR
-1137 MKQKMRSEGVDVVYT
+1137 MKQKMHSEGVDVVYT

-1176 INVRILSKKE
+1176 INVCILSKKE
-1186 ESVSTMFAY
+1186 ESVATMFAY

-1202 LDIQKSRH
+1202 LEIQKSRH

-1251 IPSATLLVDAFK
+1251 VSPTTLLVDAFK

-1268 LKERMVAFIKNMNTT
+1268 LKERMVTFTKNMNTT
-1283 MQTNENT
+1283 M
-1290 FCVSVGSAIT
+1290 
-1300 HATGKKKNAQ
+1300 
-1310 QHDCILNYEQ
+1310 
-1320 IAEKIENL
+1320 
-1328 TVKLQE
+1328 
-1334 KFNTVGDLVRWEQ
+1334 
-1347 QMTGDAIDDMLTLR
+1347 
-1361 MGLPMYLLL
+1361 
-1370 MEKFN
+1370 
-1375 IKQIHVCGTGLWY
+1375 
-1388 GIYLQHLFNVAD
+1388 

>member
-1 MAYTVG
+1 MKYKVG
-7 QIIEEAKIINIKD
+7 DIIDEAQIVNITD
-20 FGAFVEIGPF
+20 FGAFVELDGV
-30 QNGLIHFS
+30 NGLLHFS
-38 QIIPKVEYGNVGNV
+38 QIIPHVKYGEIDKTLSVGQKV
-52 LSIGD
+52 
-57 KIRCAVSEIKLDG
+57 RCIVSEIKTDG
-70 KVNLTMKIR
+70 KVSLSMKKR
-79 KRIERKHQ
+79 KRDERKHK
-87 IEQVKK
+87 IEQVKR
-93 DIANMSNEDTS
+93 DITKMSDEDTN
-104 LRSIWMVLT
+104 LRTIWMVLT

-124 LAIPLKKGSA
+124 MPISIKKGSTS
-134 GLNTKGNKL
+134 LSPKGNKL
-143 IAQIDSQIHFDNFKS
+143 FAQIDSQIHFDNFKS

-163 FSTNVVRHS
+163 FSADVVCHS
-172 QLSGF
+172 LLPGF
-177 WYFETDADLYSD
+177 YYFETDVDLCSN
-189 MQQFVDSCNNMYVTV
+189 MQHFVDSSNSMYVSVLSCPTV
-204 RPNPVVEIQIKGAD
+204 ELQIKDAD
-218 STSKRI
+218 EVSKGI
-224 IKTRLQNYY
+224 IKTRLRNYY
-233 SQLDFFEINENLMV
+233 SQLDFFELSDGLMV
-247 VTVPYENRVSLEDLK
+247 VIIPYENRAALEDLK
-262 EELGYAL
+262 EELDYAL
-269 NGIRNGVPDL
+269 KGIRNGVPDPTEDGEL
-279 AEEGKQTTF
+279 NTF
-288 EPARFVYEINYP
+288 APAKFVYEILYP
-300 QDGAD
+300 QDHAD

-311 DNEALLDKEGLRF
+311 DNEMLLDKEGLRF
-324 GGLYGQSFVI
+324 GGLYGQSFIV
-334 KDGENEYKLGKL
+334 KDGETEYKLGKL
-346 CKIEYPNVTFNLLP
+346 SKIEYPNVTFNLLL
-360 EDCGKIKEM
+360 EDDDKIKEM
-369 ADNDCIT
+369 VENDCIT
-376 AVIPNM
+376 AVIPSM

-406 EDLVNPQL
+406 EELINPQL

-421 SKATKLEDEAIEQR
+421 SKATKLEDKVIEKR
-435 VEHIKKCQLNESLNE
+435 VEQIRKCQLNESLNE

-457 KAVEAKDLAIVQ
+457 KAVEAKDLAVVQ

-491 PDSRILLTSEANLA
+491 PYSRTLLTSEANLA

-513 KFSLHN
+513 KFSEHN

-542 EMKKWAG
+542 EMKKWAS
-549 IEMSDIDTED
+549 IELSDIDNED
-559 NAVAIDTDEYKSF
+559 NAAAVDTDEYKSF

-581 WMKNIYKRSQLHL
+581 WMKNIYKRSQPYLR
-594 QREDL
+594 REDL
-599 KRLWFDFLTDLPSE
+599 KRLWFDFLTDLPSQ
-613 WRKEVYQEYVSHCNV
+613 WRKEVYQEYISHCNI

-638 TNYSATEAKG
+638 TNYFATEAKG

-668 NGYPVFLRFN
+668 SGYPVFLRFN

-722 FKLHMQKL
+722 FKLHMQRL
-730 KADSREEHDHIE
+730 KADSREEHDQIE

-749 KNFDILEK
+749 KNFDIIEK
-757 SHFERLFRQIDS
+757 SHFERLFRQIDP

-785 NRVIEQFYVDDGGLK
+785 NRVVEQFYVDDGGLK
-800 CGVANES
+800 CGIANES
-807 RKHDIDIPNFISP
+807 REHGIDIPKLISP
-820 DNHVIWINTSSP
+820 NNHVIWINTSSP

-855 LSKSESFRSYQES
+855 LSKSESFHSYQES
-868 QHTNEDREIGLIT
+868 LPTNEEREIGLIT
-881 FYGSQLKRLKG
+881 FYGSQLKRLKRV
-892 IVEKETKKGLSI
+892 VEKEVKNGLSI

-922 SMVRSNSIAQKWGQK
+922 SMVRSNSIAQAWDQK
-937 PDYNR
+937 TDFNKYPKV
-942 FPNAGYPAQKEYG
+942 GYPEQKEYG

-986 TNPQGQAIYKNVFD
+986 TNTKGQAIYKNVFD

-1013 NVRKPKQEHVAKIV
+1013 DIHNPKQTHTAKII

-1041 RDINAETDKNLRIKE
+1041 RDINSETDKNLRIKE
-1056 TWLTPNGQPIE
+1056 TWLTHDGQPID
-1067 NPHFAV
+1067 NPHIAV

-1087 DEETIRTATLFDFNN
+1087 DEEVIRSATRFDFNN

-1116 DSQNVMNMGY
+1116 DNQNVMNMEY
-1126 FRDRVLPVIKR
+1126 FRGRVLPVIRR
-1137 MKQKMRSEGVDVVYT
+1137 MKHKMRSEGVDVVYA

-1186 ESVSTMFAY
+1186 ESISTMFAY

-1202 LDIQKSRH
+1202 SEIQKSRH

-1225 FNQGELEGSYSINL
+1225 FSQGELEGSYSINL

-1251 IPSATLLVDAFK
+1251 LSPATLLVDAFK
-1263 KSDQM
+1263 RSDQM
-1268 LKERMVAFIKNMNTT
+1268 LRERMVAFVKNMNTT
-1283 MQTNENT
+1283 MQTKEDT

-1300 HATGKKKNAQ
+1300 HATGKKNNAS
-1310 QHDCILNYEQ
+1310 QHDCILDYKQ
-1320 IAEKIENL
+1320 IADKIEDL
-1328 TVKLQE
+1328 TAKLQE
-1334 KFNTVGDLVRWEQ
+1334 KLNTVGDLIRWEQ
-1347 QMTGDAIDDMLTLR
+1347 QMTNDAIDDMLTIR

-1375 IKQIHVCGTGLWY
+1375 IKKVHVCGTGLWY

>member
-1 MAYTVG
+1 
-7 QIIEEAKIINIKD
+7 
-20 FGAFVEIGPF
+20 
-30 QNGLIHFS
+30 
-38 QIIPKVEYGNVGNV
+38 
-52 LSIGD
+52 
-57 KIRCAVSEIKLDG
+57 
-70 KVNLTMKIR
+70 
-79 KRIERKHQ
+79 
-87 IEQVKK
+87 
-93 DIANMSNEDTS
+93 
-104 LRSIWMVLT
+104 
-113 NIQHYMLKYMQ
+113 
-124 LAIPLKKGSA
+124 
-134 GLNTKGNKL
+134 
-143 IAQIDSQIHFDNFKS
+143 
-158 EVRRL
+158 
-163 FSTNVVRHS
+163 
-172 QLSGF
+172 
-177 WYFETDADLYSD
+177 
-189 MQQFVDSCNNMYVTV
+189 
-204 RPNPVVEIQIKGAD
+204 
-218 STSKRI
+218 
-224 IKTRLQNYY
+224 
-233 SQLDFFEINENLMV
+233 
-247 VTVPYENRVSLEDLK
+247 
-262 EELGYAL
+262 
-269 NGIRNGVPDL
+269 
-279 AEEGKQTTF
+279 
-288 EPARFVYEINYP
+288 
-300 QDGAD
+300 
-305 RFLLTL
+305 
-311 DNEALLDKEGLRF
+311 
-324 GGLYGQSFVI
+324 
-334 KDGENEYKLGKL
+334 
-346 CKIEYPNVTFNLLP
+346 
-360 EDCGKIKEM
+360 
-369 ADNDCIT
+369 
-376 AVIPNM
+376 
-382 DDMTGEIEKV
+382 
-392 NRLRDS
+392 
-398 FDRITEHP
+398 
-406 EDLVNPQL
+406 
-414 ASYLFDA
+414 
-421 SKATKLEDEAIEQR
+421 
-435 VEHIKKCQLNESLNE
+435 
-450 SQIQAIA
+450 
-457 KAVEAKDLAIVQ
+457 
-469 GPPGTGKSTA
+469 
-479 IAELIWQLVQQK
+479 
-491 PDSRILLTSEANLA
+491 
-505 VDNALDRL
+505 
-513 KFSLHN
+513 
-519 IVKPIRVAAGDKFSA
+519 
-534 EGFAYSQV
+534 
-542 EMKKWAG
+542 
-549 IEMSDIDTED
+549 
-559 NAVAIDTDEYKSF
+559 
-572 NPQELVLNR
+572 
-581 WMKNIYKRSQLHL
+581 MKNIYKRSQHHL

-599 KRLWFDFLTDLPSE
+599 KRLWFDFLTDLSSE

-722 FKLHMQKL
+722 FKLHMQRL
-730 KADSREEHDHIE
+730 KADSREEHDQIE

-757 SHFERLFRQIDS
+757 SHFERLFRQIDP

-807 RKHDIDIPNFISP
+807 REHGIDIPNLISP

-855 LSKSESFRSYQES
+855 LSKSESFHNYQES
-868 QHTNEDREIGLIT
+868 LPTSEDREIGLIT

-942 FPNAGYPAQKEYG
+942 FPNVGYPAQKEYG

-1056 TWLTPNGQPIE
+1056 TWLTPDGQTVE

-1087 DEETIRTATLFDFNN
+1087 DEETIRTAIRFDFNN

-1116 DSQNVMNMGY
+1116 DSQNVMNMEY
-1126 FRDRVLPVIKR
+1126 FRGRVLPVIRR
-1137 MKQKMRSEGVDVVYT
+1137 MKQKMRSESVDVVYT

-1202 LDIQKSRH
+1202 LEIQKSRH

-1251 IPSATLLVDAFK
+1251 IPPTTLLVDAFK

-1268 LKERMVAFIKNMNTT
+1268 LRERMVAFTKNMNTT
-1283 MQTNENT
+1283 MQTNEDT

-1310 QHDCILNYEQ
+1310 QHDCILYYEQ

-1328 TVKLQE
+1328 TAKLLE

-1347 QMTGDAIDDMLTLR
+1347 QMTGDAIDDILTMR

-1370 MEKFN
+1370 MERFY

>member
-1 MAYTVG
+1 M
-7 QIIEEAKIINIKD
+7 
-20 FGAFVEIGPF
+20 
-30 QNGLIHFS
+30 
-38 QIIPKVEYGNVGNV
+38 
-52 LSIGD
+52 
-57 KIRCAVSEIKLDG
+57 
-70 KVNLTMKIR
+70 
-79 KRIERKHQ
+79 
-87 IEQVKK
+87 
-93 DIANMSNEDTS
+93 
-104 LRSIWMVLT
+104 
-113 NIQHYMLKYMQ
+113 
-124 LAIPLKKGSA
+124 
-134 GLNTKGNKL
+134 
-143 IAQIDSQIHFDNFKS
+143 
-158 EVRRL
+158 
-163 FSTNVVRHS
+163 
-172 QLSGF
+172 
-177 WYFETDADLYSD
+177 
-189 MQQFVDSCNNMYVTV
+189 
-204 RPNPVVEIQIKGAD
+204 
-218 STSKRI
+218 
-224 IKTRLQNYY
+224 
-233 SQLDFFEINENLMV
+233 
-247 VTVPYENRVSLEDLK
+247 
-262 EELGYAL
+262 
-269 NGIRNGVPDL
+269 
-279 AEEGKQTTF
+279 
-288 EPARFVYEINYP
+288 
-300 QDGAD
+300 
-305 RFLLTL
+305 
-311 DNEALLDKEGLRF
+311 
-324 GGLYGQSFVI
+324 
-334 KDGENEYKLGKL
+334 
-346 CKIEYPNVTFNLLP
+346 
-360 EDCGKIKEM
+360 
-369 ADNDCIT
+369 
-376 AVIPNM
+376 
-382 DDMTGEIEKV
+382 
-392 NRLRDS
+392 
-398 FDRITEHP
+398 
-406 EDLVNPQL
+406 
-414 ASYLFDA
+414 
-421 SKATKLEDEAIEQR
+421 
-435 VEHIKKCQLNESLNE
+435 
-450 SQIQAIA
+450 
-457 KAVEAKDLAIVQ
+457 
-469 GPPGTGKSTA
+469 
-479 IAELIWQLVQQK
+479 
-491 PDSRILLTSEANLA
+491 
-505 VDNALDRL
+505 
-513 KFSLHN
+513 
-519 IVKPIRVAAGDKFSA
+519 
-534 EGFAYSQV
+534 
-542 EMKKWAG
+542 
-549 IEMSDIDTED
+549 
-559 NAVAIDTDEYKSF
+559 
-572 NPQELVLNR
+572 
-581 WMKNIYKRSQLHL
+581 
-594 QREDL
+594 
-599 KRLWFDFLTDLPSE
+599 PSE

-730 KADSREEHDHIE
+730 KADSREEHDQIE

-807 RKHDIDIPNFISP
+807 REHGIDIPNLISP

-832 EVRDGTSRANRGEVE
+832 EVRDGTSRANRGEAE

-855 LSKSESFRSYQES
+855 LSKSESFRCYQES
-868 QHTNEDREIGLIT
+868 LPTNEDREIGLIT

-892 IVEKETKKGLSI
+892 IVDKETKKGLSI

-922 SMVRSNSIAQKWGQK
+922 SMVRSNSMAQKWGQK

-942 FPNAGYPAQKEYG
+942 FPNVGFPAQKEYG

-1000 EVKNNPNGRIIEW
+1000 EIKNNPNGRIIEW
-1013 NVRKPKQEHVAKIV
+1013 NVRKPQQERVAKIV

-1056 TWLTPNGQPIE
+1056 TWLTPDGQPVE

-1087 DEETIRTATLFDFNN
+1087 DEETIKTATRFDFNN

-1116 DSQNVMNMGY
+1116 DSQNVMNMEY
-1126 FRDRVLPVIKR
+1126 FRGRVLPVIRR

-1251 IPSATLLVDAFK
+1251 IPPTTLLVDAFK

-1268 LKERMVAFIKNMNTT
+1268 LRERMVAFTKNMNTT
-1283 MQTNENT
+1283 MQTNEET

-1320 IAEKIENL
+1320 IADKIENL
-1328 TVKLQE
+1328 TAKLLE
-1334 KFNTVGDLVRWEQ
+1334 MFNTVGDLVRWER

>member
-1 MAYTVG
+1 MKYTIG
-7 QIIEEAKIINIKD
+7 DIIEKAKVVNIKD
-20 FGAFVEIGPF
+20 FGAFVEISPS
-30 QNGLIHFS
+30 QNGLIYFS
-38 QIIPKVEYGNVGNV
+38 QIVPKVEYGDVASV

-57 KIRCAVSEIKLDG
+57 EIRCAVSEIKPDG
-70 KVNLTMKIR
+70 KISLTMRIR
-79 KRIERKHQ
+79 KRIEHKHQ
-87 IEQVKK
+87 VEQVKK
-93 DIANMSNEDTS
+93 DIANMSDEDTS

-134 GLNTKGNKL
+134 SLSPKGNKL

-163 FSTNVVRHS
+163 FSTEVIQHN
-172 QLSGF
+172 QLPDF
-177 WYFETDADLYSD
+177 YYFETDVDLYPN
-189 MQQFVDSCNNMYVTV
+189 MQDFVDSCRNMYISVHS
-204 RPNPVVEIQIKGAD
+204 NPTVEIQIKDAD
-218 STSKRI
+218 KTSKGI

-233 SQLDFFEINENLMV
+233 SQLDFFELSNNLMI
-247 VTVPYENRVSLEDLK
+247 VTVPYENRAALKDLK

-269 NGIRNGVPDL
+269 NGICNGVPDSTD
-279 AEEGKQTTF
+279 EGQIAY

-305 RFLLTL
+305 RFLLTF
-311 DNEALLDKEGLRF
+311 DNETLLDKEGLRF
-324 GGLYGQSFVI
+324 GSLYGQSFI
-334 KDGENEYKLGKL
+334 AKDGEAEYKLGKL
-346 CKIEYPNVTFNLLP
+346 SKIEYPNVTFNLLSQ
-360 EDCGKIKEM
+360 DCDKIKKLVE
-369 ADNDCIT
+369 NDCIT
-376 AVIPNM
+376 AVIPDM

-421 SKATKLEDEAIEQR
+421 SKATKLEDEVIEQR
-435 VEHIKKCQLNESLNE
+435 VEQIKKCQLNESLNE

-479 IAELIWQLVQQK
+479 IAELIWQLAQQK

-549 IEMSDIDTED
+549 IEMSNIDTAD
-559 NAVAIDTDEYKSF
+559 NTFAIDTDEYKSF

-581 WMKNIYKRSQLHL
+581 WMKNIYKRSQLYL

-599 KRLWFDFLTDLPSE
+599 KHLWFNFLTNLPSE

-638 TNYSATEAKG
+638 TNYSATEAQG

-668 NGYPVFLRFN
+668 NGYPAFLRFN

-722 FKLHMQKL
+722 FKLHMQRL
-730 KADSREEHDHIE
+730 KADSREEHDQIE

-807 RKHDIDIPNFISP
+807 REHGIDIPNLISP

-855 LSKSESFRSYQES
+855 FSKSESFRNYQKS
-868 QHTNEDREIGLIT
+868 LPTNEDREIGLIT

-892 IVEKETKKGLSI
+892 IVDKETKKGLSI

-922 SMVRSNSIAQKWGQK
+922 SMVRSNSIAQEWEQK

-942 FPNAGYPAQKEYG
+942 FPNVGFPAQKEYG

-986 TNPQGQAIYKNVFD
+986 TNSQGQAIYKNVFD

-1013 NVRKPKQEHVAKIV
+1013 NVRKPKQERVAKVI

-1041 RDINAETDKNLRIKE
+1041 RDINTETDKNLRIKE
-1056 TWLTPNGQPIE
+1056 TWLTPDGQPVK

-1073 LELSTKAVKLLIGR
+1073 LELSTKAAKLLIGR
-1087 DEETIRTATLFDFNN
+1087 NEETIRTATQFDFNN

-1116 DSQNVMNMGY
+1116 DSQNVMNMEY
-1126 FRDRVLPVIKR
+1126 FRGRVLPVIRK

-1163 RDEVIEC
+1163 RDEIIDC
-1170 IRREAG
+1170 IRRETG

-1251 IPSATLLVDAFK
+1251 LPPTTLLVDAFK
-1263 KSDQM
+1263 KSDQT
-1268 LKERMVAFIKNMNTT
+1268 LRERMVAFTKNMNTT
-1283 MQTNENT
+1283 MKTNEDT
-1290 FCVSVGSAIT
+1290 FCVGVGSAIT
-1300 HATGKKKNAQ
+1300 HATGKKKMHN
-1310 QHDCILNYEQ
+1310 NM
-1320 IAEKIENL
+1320 IAFS
-1328 TVKLQE
+1328 TASKLQ
-1334 KFNTVGDLVRWEQ
+1334 
-1347 QMTGDAIDDMLTLR
+1347 
-1361 MGLPMYLLL
+1361 
-1370 MEKFN
+1370 
-1375 IKQIHVCGTGLWY
+1375 IK
-1388 GIYLQHLFNVAD
+1388 

>member
-1 MAYTVG
+1 M
-7 QIIEEAKIINIKD
+7 
-20 FGAFVEIGPF
+20 
-30 QNGLIHFS
+30 L
-38 QIIPKVEYGNVGNV
+38 
-52 LSIGD
+52 
-57 KIRCAVSEIKLDG
+57 
-70 KVNLTMKIR
+70 
-79 KRIERKHQ
+79 
-87 IEQVKK
+87 
-93 DIANMSNEDTS
+93 
-104 LRSIWMVLT
+104 LR
-113 NIQHYMLKYMQ
+113 YLK
-124 LAIPLKKGSA
+124 
-134 GLNTKGNKL
+134 
-143 IAQIDSQIHFDNFKS
+143 
-158 EVRRL
+158 
-163 FSTNVVRHS
+163 
-172 QLSGF
+172 
-177 WYFETDADLYSD
+177 
-189 MQQFVDSCNNMYVTV
+189 
-204 RPNPVVEIQIKGAD
+204 
-218 STSKRI
+218 
-224 IKTRLQNYY
+224 
-233 SQLDFFEINENLMV
+233 
-247 VTVPYENRVSLEDLK
+247 
-262 EELGYAL
+262 
-269 NGIRNGVPDL
+269 
-279 AEEGKQTTF
+279 
-288 EPARFVYEINYP
+288 
-300 QDGAD
+300 
-305 RFLLTL
+305 
-311 DNEALLDKEGLRF
+311 
-324 GGLYGQSFVI
+324 
-334 KDGENEYKLGKL
+334 
-346 CKIEYPNVTFNLLP
+346 
-360 EDCGKIKEM
+360 
-369 ADNDCIT
+369 
-376 AVIPNM
+376 
-382 DDMTGEIEKV
+382 
-392 NRLRDS
+392 
-398 FDRITEHP
+398 
-406 EDLVNPQL
+406 
-414 ASYLFDA
+414 SYIYN
-421 SKATKLEDEAIEQR
+421 S
-435 VEHIKKCQLNESLNE
+435 V
-450 SQIQAIA
+450 
-457 KAVEAKDLAIVQ
+457 
-469 GPPGTGKSTA
+469 
-479 IAELIWQLVQQK
+479 AEL
-491 PDSRILLTSEANLA
+491 R
-505 VDNALDRL
+505 
-513 KFSLHN
+513 
-519 IVKPIRVAAGDKFSA
+519 
-534 EGFAYSQV
+534 
-542 EMKKWAG
+542 
-549 IEMSDIDTED
+549 
-559 NAVAIDTDEYKSF
+559 YKSF

-599 KRLWFDFLTDLPSE
+599 KHLWFDFLTDLPSE
-613 WRKEVYQEYVSHCNV
+613 WRKEVYLEYVSHCNV

-654 FIKRFRAIFGETEK
+654 FIKRFRAIFGEIEK

-722 FKLHMQKL
+722 FKLHMQRL
-730 KADSREEHDHIE
+730 KADSREEHDQIE

-757 SHFERLFRQIDS
+757 SHFERLFRQIDP

-807 RKHDIDIPNFISP
+807 REHGIDIPNLISP

-855 LSKSESFRSYQES
+855 LSKSESFRNYQES
-868 QHTNEDREIGLIT
+868 LPTNEDREIGLIT

-892 IVEKETKKGLSI
+892 IVDKEIKKGLSI

-942 FPNAGYPAQKEYG
+942 FPNVGFPAQKEYG

-986 TNPQGQAIYKNVFD
+986 INSQGQAIYKNVFD

-1013 NVRKPKQEHVAKIV
+1013 NVSKPKQERVAKIV

-1041 RDINAETDKNLRIKE
+1041 RDINTETEKNLRIKE
-1056 TWLTPNGQPIE
+1056 TWLTPDGQPVE

-1087 DEETIRTATLFDFNN
+1087 DEETIRTATRFDFNN

-1116 DSQNVMNMGY
+1116 DSQNIMNMEY
-1126 FRDRVLPVIKR
+1126 FRGRVLPVIKR

-1186 ESVSTMFAY
+1186 ESVATMFAY

-1202 LDIQKSRH
+1202 LEIQKSRH

-1251 IPSATLLVDAFK
+1251 VSPTTLLIDAFK

-1268 LKERMVAFIKNMNTT
+1268 LRERMVAFTKNMNTT
-1283 MQTNENT
+1283 MQTNEDT

-1300 HATGKKKNAQ
+1300 HATGKKNNAS
-1310 QHDCILNYEQ
+1310 QHDSILNYEQ
-1320 IAEKIENL
+1320 IAEKIENI

-1347 QMTGDAIDDMLTLR
+1347 QMTGDTIDDMLTLR